1 LPEYPSSTIS
11 VRFLYVQSSQNQ
23 MIYSDVLDKQENDG
37 QEEWICG
44 REMVTKTNKDNEVQ
58 CFCPPAVCMVNIVNI
73 LVIE

>member
-1 LPEYPSSTIS
+1 
-11 VRFLYVQSSQNQ
+11 